1 MLLQGTDMKIRRGLE
16 DKFLLLSLLNVGMG
30 DSKILGLPVWLRAAQ
45 VVRGLSE
52 CGKRSLTGGKAR
64 IPPDLLLRAI
74 NNYPVLFSFY
84 SLFQAIS
91 DDLLSALGQ
100 LC

>member
-1 MLLQGTDMKIRRGLE
+1 MGFEVLRLSRGWGEVLLQGTDMKIRRGLE

-52 CGKRSLTGGKAR
+52 CGKRSLTGGKAKDSPR
-64 IPPDLLLRAI
+64 
-74 NNYPVLFSFY
+74 SFT
-84 SLFQAIS
+84 A
-91 DDLLSALGQ
+91 
-100 LC
+100 CHK